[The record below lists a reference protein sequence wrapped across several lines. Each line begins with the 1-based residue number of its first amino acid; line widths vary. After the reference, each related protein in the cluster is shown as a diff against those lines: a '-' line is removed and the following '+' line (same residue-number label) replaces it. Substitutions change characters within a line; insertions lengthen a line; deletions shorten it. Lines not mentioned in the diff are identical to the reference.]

1 MAKFEKKQ
9 LKRLYA
15 AILSLQTEE
24 ECDKF
29 FEDVC
34 TIQELEALSQRL
46 EVACLLKQGKSY
58 SEVNKLTGAST
69 ATICRVGKCI
79 NYGSGGY
86 DMVIERLGSADGNQA
101 DEN

>member
-1 MAKFEKKQ
+1 MSKFDKEAAKK
-9 LKRLYA
+9 LYN
-15 AILSLQTEE
+15 AILSLKDTE

-29 FEDVC
+29 FEDIC

-79 NYGSGGY
+79 NYGNGGY
-86 DMVIERLGSADGNQA
+86 DMVIGRLD
-101 DEN
+101 

>member
-1 MAKFEKKQ
+1 MSKFDKDAAKK
-9 LKRLYA
+9 LYN
-15 AILSLQTEE
+15 AILSLKDVQ

-29 FEDVC
+29 FEDIC

-79 NYGSGGY
+79 NYGNGGY
-86 DMVIERLGSADGNQA
+86 ELVIDRLD
-101 DEN
+101 